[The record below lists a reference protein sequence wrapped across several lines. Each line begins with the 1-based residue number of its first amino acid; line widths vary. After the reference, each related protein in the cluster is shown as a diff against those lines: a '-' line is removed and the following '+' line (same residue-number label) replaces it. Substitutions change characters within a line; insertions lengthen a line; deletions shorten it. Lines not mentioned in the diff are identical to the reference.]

1 MEPIKRI
8 STAEAEN
15 YIELSIYDN
24 KICTQAIAYT
34 LTDVEEGIFPDSHCG
49 APWQE
54 ITYYGDEVSVSKSP
68 LSPLEYMYKE
78 WEMNKDVNN
87 EKDWGDEREFN
98 A

>member
-15 YIELSIYDN
+15 YIELSIYDH
-24 KICTQAIAYT
+24 KICTQAVAYT

-54 ITYYGDEVSVSKSP
+54 ITYYGDEDSVSKSP

-78 WEMNKDVNN
+78 WEMNKDIDN
-87 EKDWGDEREFN
+87 EKD
-98 A
+98 

>member
-24 KICTQAIAYT
+24 KVCTQAVAYT
-34 LTDVEEGIFPDSHCG
+34 LTDVEEGMFPDSSYG
-49 APWQE
+49 TAWQE
-54 ITYYGDEVSVSKSP
+54 ITYYGDEASVSKSP

>member
-1 MEPIKRI
+1 MEPLKRI

-24 KICTQAIAYT
+24 KVCTQAVAYT
-34 LTDVEEGIFPDSHCG
+34 LTDVEEGTFPDSHCG

-54 ITYYGDEVSVSKSP
+54 ITYYGDEASVSKSP

-87 EKDWGDEREFN
+87 EKDWGDERESN

>member
-24 KICTQAIAYT
+24 KVCTQAVAYT
-34 LTDVEEGIFPDSHCG
+34 LTDIEEGMFPDSSCG
-49 APWQE
+49 TAWQE
-54 ITYYGDEVSVSKSP
+54 ITYYGDEASVSKSP

-87 EKDWGDEREFN
+87 EKDWGDERESN